1 MKNNLL
7 SAITIGISAM
17 MVLQSPVSAY
27 ASENLENLDSL
38 DNSNPGVTEEQAQP
52 ETPYEPITEDVQSA
66 ADTAIDACVSTPA
79 AEETDSGEQS
89 QPAQEQQAETNQVV
103 AQQEVQQAADI
114 ILNGDSKSGTP
125 SASEQKQ
132 TQEVKD
138 LIEAATAVAQDST
151 DEEGNKVNSAVTSYE
166 EAAKDIADA
175 KENLTQAEEAKAAD
189 AKKAEEAKNAEVK
202 KAEEAKN
209 ADAKKAE
216 VTKPAEAGKKADTGG
231 VPPDQ
236 PKVPE
241 IDMTVG
247 KDAPEE
253 KKAPGE
259 EVIDKIEDNW
269 DKMNRKMSH
278 LQQFWERPATQR
290 TWERLKKILG
300 KWLKHL
306 KPTKAKVDMHFGFT
320 SPATTGS
327 MLGYMARFYPLY
339 GNWLTIYPD
348 FYYKVFEA
356 EGFVKGRIRI
366 GTFAIPA
373 LFLYLRKDTRETIK
387 LAKKI

>member
-1 MKNNLL
+1 MAVVLTILKILGIILL
-7 SAITIGISAM
+7 CIIGLLLLLLIL
-17 MVLQSPVSAY
+17 VLVVPIRYRVEGAF
-27 ASENLENLDSL
+27 
-38 DNSNPGVTEEQAQP
+38 TEEQKFAKGKVRWMFFRVLGHFDKD
-52 ETPYEPITEDVQSA
+52 EGLLGEVKVAWFTVKRFERKFGKDEEVQVIEEA
-66 ADTAIDACVSTPA
+66 GGQTLEEAIQELEEKEA
-79 AEETDSGEQS
+79 AEEQ
-89 QPAQEQQAETNQVV
+89 
-103 AQQEVQQAADI
+103 
-114 ILNGDSKSGTP
+114 
-125 SASEQKQ
+125 
-132 TQEVKD
+132 
-138 LIEAATAVAQDST
+138 
-151 DEEGNKVNSAVTSYE
+151 
-166 EAAKDIADA
+166 
-175 KENLTQAEEAKAAD
+175 
-189 AKKAEEAKNAEVK
+189 KKAEEAKA
-202 KAEEAKN
+202 

-236 PKVPE
+236 PKAPE

-373 LFLYLRKDTRETIK
+373 LFLYLRKDTRRTIK

>member
-1 MKNNLL
+1 MAVVLTILKILGIILL
-7 SAITIGISAM
+7 CIIGLLLLLLIL
-17 MVLQSPVSAY
+17 VLVVPIRYRVEGAF
-27 ASENLENLDSL
+27 
-38 DNSNPGVTEEQAQP
+38 TEEQKFAKGKVRWMFFRVLGHFDKD
-52 ETPYEPITEDVQSA
+52 EGLLGEVKVAWFTVKRFERKFGKDEEVQVIEEA
-66 ADTAIDACVSTPA
+66 GGQTLEEAIQELEEKEA
-79 AEETDSGEQS
+79 AEEQ
-89 QPAQEQQAETNQVV
+89 
-103 AQQEVQQAADI
+103 
-114 ILNGDSKSGTP
+114 
-125 SASEQKQ
+125 
-132 TQEVKD
+132 
-138 LIEAATAVAQDST
+138 
-151 DEEGNKVNSAVTSYE
+151 
-166 EAAKDIADA
+166 
-175 KENLTQAEEAKAAD
+175 
-189 AKKAEEAKNAEVK
+189 
-202 KAEEAKN
+202 
-209 ADAKKAE
+209 KKAE

-236 PKVPE
+236 PKAPE

-259 EVIDKIEDNW
+259 EVIDKIEDKW

-300 KWLKHL
+300 KWMKHL

-373 LFLYLRKDTRETIK
+373 LFLYLRKDTRRTIK

>member
-1 MKNNLL
+1 MAVVLTILKILGIILL
-7 SAITIGISAM
+7 CIIGLLLLLLIL
-17 MVLQSPVSAY
+17 VLVVPIRYRVEGAF
-27 ASENLENLDSL
+27 
-38 DNSNPGVTEEQAQP
+38 TEEQKFAKGKVRWMFFRVLGHFDKD
-52 ETPYEPITEDVQSA
+52 EGLLGEVKVAWFTVKRFERKFGKDEEVQVIEEA
-66 ADTAIDACVSTPA
+66 GGQTLEEAIQELEEKEA
-79 AEETDSGEQS
+79 AEEQ
-89 QPAQEQQAETNQVV
+89 
-103 AQQEVQQAADI
+103 
-114 ILNGDSKSGTP
+114 
-125 SASEQKQ
+125 
-132 TQEVKD
+132 
-138 LIEAATAVAQDST
+138 
-151 DEEGNKVNSAVTSYE
+151 
-166 EAAKDIADA
+166 
-175 KENLTQAEEAKAAD
+175 
-189 AKKAEEAKNAEVK
+189 KKAEEAKA
-202 KAEEAKN
+202 

-231 VPPDQ
+231 VPPDR
-236 PKVPE
+236 PKAPE

-259 EVIDKIEDNW
+259 EVIDKIEDKW

-373 LFLYLRKDTRETIK
+373 LFLYLRKDTRRTIK

>member
-1 MKNNLL
+1 MAVVLTILKILGIILL
-7 SAITIGISAM
+7 CIIGLLLLLLIL
-17 MVLQSPVSAY
+17 VLVVPIRYRVEGAF
-27 ASENLENLDSL
+27 
-38 DNSNPGVTEEQAQP
+38 TEEQKFAKGKVRWMFFRVLGHFDKD
-52 ETPYEPITEDVQSA
+52 EGLLGEVKVAWFTVKRFERKFGKDEEVQVIEEA
-66 ADTAIDACVSTPA
+66 GGQTLEEAIQELEEKEA
-79 AEETDSGEQS
+79 AEE
-89 QPAQEQQAETNQVV
+89 
-103 AQQEVQQAADI
+103 
-114 ILNGDSKSGTP
+114 
-125 SASEQKQ
+125 QK
-132 TQEVKD
+132 K
-138 LIEAATAVAQDST
+138 
-151 DEEGNKVNSAVTSYE
+151 
-166 EAAKDIADA
+166 
-175 KENLTQAEEAKAAD
+175 AEEAKAAD
-189 AKKAEEAKNAEVK
+189 AKKAEVTKPAEAGKAEEAKTAEAK
-202 KAEEAKN
+202 KAEEAKT
-209 ADAKKAE
+209 ADAKKTETAS
-216 VTKPAEAGKKADTGG
+216 EAGKKADTGG

-236 PKVPE
+236 PKAPE

-373 LFLYLRKDTRETIK
+373 LFLYLRKDTRRTIK

>member
-1 MKNNLL
+1 
-7 SAITIGISAM
+7 
-17 MVLQSPVSAY
+17 
-27 ASENLENLDSL
+27 
-38 DNSNPGVTEEQAQP
+38 
-52 ETPYEPITEDVQSA
+52 
-66 ADTAIDACVSTPA
+66 
-79 AEETDSGEQS
+79 
-89 QPAQEQQAETNQVV
+89 
-103 AQQEVQQAADI
+103 
-114 ILNGDSKSGTP
+114 
-125 SASEQKQ
+125 
-132 TQEVKD
+132 
-138 LIEAATAVAQDST
+138 
-151 DEEGNKVNSAVTSYE
+151 
-166 EAAKDIADA
+166 
-175 KENLTQAEEAKAAD
+175 
-189 AKKAEEAKNAEVK
+189 
-202 KAEEAKN
+202 
-209 ADAKKAE
+209 
-216 VTKPAEAGKKADTGG
+216 
-231 VPPDQ
+231 
-236 PKVPE
+236 
-241 IDMTVG
+241 MTVG

-373 LFLYLRKDTRETIK
+373 LFLYLRKDTRRTIK

>member
-1 MKNNLL
+1 MAVVLTILKILGIILL
-7 SAITIGISAM
+7 CIIGLLLLLLIL
-17 MVLQSPVSAY
+17 VLVVPIRYRVEGAF
-27 ASENLENLDSL
+27 
-38 DNSNPGVTEEQAQP
+38 TEEQKFAKGKVRWMFFRVLGHFDKD
-52 ETPYEPITEDVQSA
+52 EGLLGEVKVAWFTVKRFERKFGKDEEVQVIEEA
-66 ADTAIDACVSTPA
+66 GGQTLEEAIQELEEKEA
-79 AEETDSGEQS
+79 AEEQ
-89 QPAQEQQAETNQVV
+89 
-103 AQQEVQQAADI
+103 
-114 ILNGDSKSGTP
+114 
-125 SASEQKQ
+125 
-132 TQEVKD
+132 
-138 LIEAATAVAQDST
+138 
-151 DEEGNKVNSAVTSYE
+151 
-166 EAAKDIADA
+166 
-175 KENLTQAEEAKAAD
+175 
-189 AKKAEEAKNAEVK
+189 KKAEEAKA
-202 KAEEAKN
+202 

-231 VPPDQ
+231 VPPDR
-236 PKVPE
+236 PKAPE

-373 LFLYLRKDTRETIK
+373 LFLYLRKDTRRTIK

>member
-1 MKNNLL
+1 MIEEAGGQTLEE
-7 SAITIGISAM
+7 AI
-17 MVLQSPVSAY
+17 Q
-27 ASENLENLDSL
+27 ELE
-38 DNSNPGVTEEQAQP
+38 EKE
-52 ETPYEPITEDVQSA
+52 
-66 ADTAIDACVSTPA
+66 A
-79 AEETDSGEQS
+79 AEE
-89 QPAQEQQAETNQVV
+89 
-103 AQQEVQQAADI
+103 
-114 ILNGDSKSGTP
+114 
-125 SASEQKQ
+125 QK
-132 TQEVKD
+132 K
-138 LIEAATAVAQDST
+138 
-151 DEEGNKVNSAVTSYE
+151 
-166 EAAKDIADA
+166 
-175 KENLTQAEEAKAAD
+175 AEEAKAAD
-189 AKKAEEAKNAEVK
+189 AKKAEEAKTAEAK
-202 KAEEAKN
+202 KAEEAKT

-216 VTKPAEAGKKADTGG
+216 TASEAGKKADTGG
-231 VPPDQ
+231 VPPDE
-236 PKVPE
+236 PKAPE

-373 LFLYLRKDTRETIK
+373 LFLYLRKDTRRTIK